1 MRSMTGYGRAEVVHA
16 GRKFSVE
23 LNSVNRKQSDIVIN
37 LPRDLAELE
46 SRIRQTINENISRGR
61 TNATIALHSSPNGAR
76 NLALDTEL
84 ARSYHEAM
92 RALQKEL
99 NAPGEIT
106 ISTILQAPGVMRFP
120 EQALNA
126 EEAWPAIDRA
136 LRGALSDL
144 IKMRE
149 REGKHLAKDL
159 IHRLKAIRRK
169 LKEIHAFHP
178 DVVKRYRAVLL
189 DRIQKAGLPIAS
201 DDERL
206 LKEISFFADRADVSE
221 ELTRLESH
229 LAQFAHHLRSKEPV
243 GRTLEFITQEIFREL
258 NTLGAK
264 ANDAAI
270 SQRVIGCK
278 AELEKIREQVQN
290 LDEPIVRQALADIFI
305 MPPDVEE
312 LRRRLAKRGTET
324 APQIESRLATA
335 MREMELWRDYRYTI
349 VSGSVEED
357 LGNVR
362 NIMSAETFLSR
373 RLTPN

>member
-1 MRSMTGYGRAEVVHA
+1 MTGYGRAEVVHA

-37 LPRDLAELE
+37 LPRDLGELE
-46 SRIRQTINENISRGR
+46 PRIRQTINEKISRGR

-149 REGKHLAKDL
+149 SEGKHLAKDL

-243 GRTLEFITQEIFREL
+243 GRTLEFITQEMFREL

-270 SQRVIGCK
+270 SQRVIASK
-278 AELEKIREQVQN
+278 AELEKIREQSQN
-290 LDEPIVRQALADIFI
+290 LE
-305 MPPDVEE
+305 
-312 LRRRLAKRGTET
+312 
-324 APQIESRLATA
+324 
-335 MREMELWRDYRYTI
+335 
-349 VSGSVEED
+349 
-357 LGNVR
+357 
-362 NIMSAETFLSR
+362 
-373 RLTPN
+373 

>member
-1 MRSMTGYGRAEVVHA
+1 MTGYGRAEVVHA

-23 LNSVNRKQSDIVIN
+23 LNSVNRKQSDVVIN
-37 LPRDLAELE
+37 LPRDLGELE
-46 SRIRQTINENISRGR
+46 PRIRQTINEKISRGR

-243 GRTLEFITQEIFREL
+243 GRTLEFITQEMFREL

-270 SQRVIGCK
+270 SQRVIACK
-278 AELEKIREQVQN
+278 AELEKIREQAQN
-290 LDEPIVRQALADIFI
+290 LE
-305 MPPDVEE
+305 
-312 LRRRLAKRGTET
+312 
-324 APQIESRLATA
+324 
-335 MREMELWRDYRYTI
+335 
-349 VSGSVEED
+349 
-357 LGNVR
+357 
-362 NIMSAETFLSR
+362 
-373 RLTPN
+373 

>member
-1 MRSMTGYGRAEVVHA
+1 MTGYGRAEIHHD
-16 GRKFSVE
+16 GTKFSVE

-37 LPRDLAELE
+37 LPRDLTELE
-46 SRIRQTINENISRGR
+46 PRIRQTINENISRGR
-61 TNATIALHSSPNGAR
+61 TNVVITFHNGPNGAR
-76 NLALDTEL
+76 HLALDTEL

-92 RALQKEL
+92 RSLQKEL

-120 EQALNA
+120 EQEVNA
-126 EEAWPAIDRA
+126 EEVWPAVDRA
-136 LRGALSDL
+136 LRAALADL

-149 REGKHLAKDL
+149 REGRHLAKDL
-159 IHRLKAIRRK
+159 IHRLKAMRKK
-169 LKEIHAFHP
+169 LKEIRALHP
-178 DVVKRYRAVLL
+178 DVIKRYRASLL

-229 LAQFAHHLRSKEPV
+229 LAQFAHHLRRHEPV

-270 SQRVIGCK
+270 SQRVVACK

-290 LDEPIVRQALADIFI
+290 LE
-305 MPPDVEE
+305 
-312 LRRRLAKRGTET
+312 
-324 APQIESRLATA
+324 
-335 MREMELWRDYRYTI
+335 
-349 VSGSVEED
+349 
-357 LGNVR
+357 
-362 NIMSAETFLSR
+362 
-373 RLTPN
+373 

>member
-1 MRSMTGYGRAEVVHA
+1 MRSMTGYGRGEADHA
-16 GRKFSVE
+16 GTKFSVE

-46 SRIRQTINENISRGR
+46 PRIRQTINESISRGR
-61 TNATIALHSSPNGAR
+61 TNATITFHNGPNGAR

-92 RALQKEL
+92 RTLQREL

-106 ISTILQAPGVMRFP
+106 IGIILQAPGVMRFP
-120 EQALNA
+120 EQVVNV
-126 EEAWPAIDRA
+126 EEAWPSIGRA
-136 LRGALSDL
+136 LSAALADL

-159 IHRLKAIRRK
+159 IHRLKAMRKK
-169 LKEIHAFHP
+169 LKEIRALHP
-178 DVVKRYRAVLL
+178 DVVKRYRASLL
-189 DRIQKAGLPIAS
+189 DRIEKAGLPVAS

-229 LAQFAHHLRSKEPV
+229 LAQFAHHLRRKEPV

-264 ANDAAI
+264 AYDAAI
-270 SQRVIGCK
+270 SQRVIACK

-290 LDEPIVRQALADIFI
+290 LE
-305 MPPDVEE
+305 
-312 LRRRLAKRGTET
+312 
-324 APQIESRLATA
+324 
-335 MREMELWRDYRYTI
+335 
-349 VSGSVEED
+349 
-357 LGNVR
+357 
-362 NIMSAETFLSR
+362 
-373 RLTPN
+373 